1 MVSQRRIPG
10 RNPVRSRLAPG
21 RRVISRGRQTDR
33 VETTTARV
41 LLLSQAS
48 PALKALLATAN
59 HAEKAETTEET
70 VKSEEN
76 LPADAKAAI
85 REMHEDNREEDV
97 PVNPRGRQR
106 GDRRRVRV
114 NLRGRPA
121 GAEEDKPRSSSSNRF
136 RSFPAREGGEGRARG
151 SVVTARPRQVVTTT
165 SLPPSIPTTETLRFQ
180 TRPTPASSTESV
192 AAFFQGFDFPAPI
205 PVVRPQ
211 AAQAPATPSLQ
222 EVTEVPLSVFSL
234 QQTLGAA
241 AGPQAAPVVPQ
252 PQQPR
257 AFPAQQFSPQ
267 QFSSQPS
274 SEIKPFVHHLPSP
287 PVAAPTQAPAPVSV
301 NRFQPAA
308 APQSVPASQPQFNS
322 FNLLNT
328 NNFAAFDAQ
337 FGGAAPINNGNG
349 VTQLSSNIFAQP
361 GSRLLQ
367 GNDVIVNAPSVFGGF
382 GQTNFQS
389 GAFAQQ
395 G

>member
-1 MVSQRRIPG
+1 M
-10 RNPVRSRLAPG
+10 
-21 RRVISRGRQTDR
+21 
-33 VETTTARV
+33 
-41 LLLSQAS
+41 
-48 PALKALLATAN
+48 
-59 HAEKAETTEET
+59 
-70 VKSEEN
+70 
-76 LPADAKAAI
+76 
-85 REMHEDNREEDV
+85 
-97 PVNPRGRQR
+97 
-106 GDRRRVRV
+106 
-114 NLRGRPA
+114 
-121 GAEEDKPRSSSSNRF
+121 
-136 RSFPAREGGEGRARG
+136 
-151 SVVTARPRQVVTTT
+151 TARPRQVVTTT
-165 SLPPSIPTTETLRFQ
+165 SLPPVIPTTTETLRFQ

-211 AAQAPATPSLQ
+211 AAPAPATPSLQ
-222 EVTEVPLSVFSL
+222 EVTEVPSVFSL
-234 QQTLGAA
+234 QQTLGAVA
-241 AGPQAAPVVPQ
+241 PPQTAPVVPQ

-274 SEIKPFVHHLPSP
+274 TEIKPFVHHLPSP
-287 PVAAPTQAPAPVSV
+287 PVAAPTQAPASV

-308 APQSVPASQPQFNS
+308 APQSAPASQPQFNS

-337 FGGAAPINNGNG
+337 FGGAAPINNG

-389 GAFAQQ
+389 GAF
-395 G
+395 GTG

>member
-1 MVSQRRIPG
+1 MG
-10 RNPVRSRLAPG
+10 
-21 RRVISRGRQTDR
+21 
-33 VETTTARV
+33 
-41 LLLSQAS
+41 
-48 PALKALLATAN
+48 
-59 HAEKAETTEET
+59 
-70 VKSEEN
+70 
-76 LPADAKAAI
+76 
-85 REMHEDNREEDV
+85 
-97 PVNPRGRQR
+97 
-106 GDRRRVRV
+106 
-114 NLRGRPA
+114 
-121 GAEEDKPRSSSSNRF
+121 
-136 RSFPAREGGEGRARG
+136 GGEGRARG
-151 SVVTARPRQVVTTT
+151 IVVTARPRQVVTTT
-165 SLPPSIPTTETLRFQ
+165 SLPPSLPATTETLRFQ

-192 AAFFQGFDFPAPI
+192 ADFFQGFDFPAPI

-211 AAQAPATPSLQ
+211 AAQAAQAAPATPSLQ

-267 QFSSQPS
+267 PSQPS

-287 PVAAPTQAPAPVSV
+287 PVAAPTQAPAPLSV
-301 NRFQPAA
+301 PRFQPAA
-308 APQSVPASQPQFNS
+308 APQSLPASQPQFNS
-322 FNLLNT
+322 FNLLNS

-337 FGGAAPINNGNG
+337 FGGAAPLNNG
-349 VTQLSSNIFAQP
+349 VSQLSSNIFAQP

-389 GAFAQQ
+389 GAFGTGQ
-395 G
+395 GKKTSHDNEINLCCSFYYYNYKSKVIINILYYKK